1 MKEIVI
7 ASKNKHKIIEIS
19 NILTPL
25 GYKVLSLFDFDD
37 FPEIIE
43 DGLTFKENA
52 LIKAKTLALH
62 LNKTVIADDSGLEV
76 FALNNEPGIY
86 SARYAGIEKD
96 YAANNE
102 LLLKNLKDK
111 DNRGARFV
119 TAMCVYYMDK
129 DPIFVE
135 DYLYGEISKEYKGD
149 NGFGY
154 DPIFHVLNL
163 NKNLAELTLE
173 EKNKISHRALCLKQ
187 LIKYLK

>member
-1 MKEIVI
+1 MKEIVV

-25 GYKVLSLFDFDD
+25 GYKVLSLFDFDY

-43 DGLTFKENA
+43 DGNTFKENA

-86 SARYAGIEKD
+86 SARYSGVNKSYD
-96 YAANNE
+96 DNNK
-102 LLLKNLKDK
+102 LLLKKLKGIK
-111 DNRGARFV
+111 NRKARFV
-119 TAMCVYYMDK
+119 TSMCVYYLDN

-135 DYLYGEISKEYKGD
+135 DYLYGEISKEYIGN

-154 DPIFHVLNL
+154 DPIFHVTDLG
-163 NKNLAELTLE
+163 KNLAELTLE

-187 LIKYLK
+187 LIKYLI